1 MTATIA
7 PPPIA
12 AAIAPCDW
20 SLARDVRHVL
30 ETHYP
35 GWVWGVEIPE
45 GQNVVIV
52 RNLDC
57 DPHGKYGM
65 VLHRDKL
72 DPTLRKVVDAAGEFL
87 ERYRMRRGA
96 YRPEEIDGRILIL
109 ERPDT

>member
-7 PPPIA
+7 PPAINPH
-12 AAIAPCDW
+12 IAPRDW
-20 SLARDVRHVL
+20 SLARDVRHIL

-35 GWVWGVEIPE
+35 GWIWGVEIPE

-72 DPTLRKVVDAAGEFL
+72 DPTLQKVVAAAGEFL

-96 YRPEEIDGRILIL
+96 YREEETDGRILVL
-109 ERPDT
+109 EKPDT